1 MISKRHIYKDWY
13 CRLYTIW
20 NIVGGCIITHTF
32 HFYLM
37 SESIC

>member
-20 NIVGGCIITHTF
+20 NIGWRLYNHSYISFFI
-32 HFYLM
+32 
-37 SESIC
+37 